1 MAGWTKGRGKA
12 TSSSPTPLLYYG
24 IVDLVA
30 VPLIAVG
37 LSMDCL
43 AVAIASS
50 ISLPGVSHRQILR
63 VALAFG
69 LFQFGMLV
77 GGWYAG
83 QTVVET
89 VEAYDHWIAFS
100 LLLLVGAH
108 MLWEAIR
115 GEEENRKR
123 TDITRGIPLL
133 TLSIATSIDSLG
145 VGLGLAFVE
154 SRVWLAALIVGS
166 VCFLIT
172 AAGFYTG
179 RRVGGWLGRWADA
192 LGGLVLIGIGIRIL
206 ITHLF

>member
-1 MAGWTKGRGKA
+1 
-12 TSSSPTPLLYYG
+12 
-24 IVDLVA
+24 
-30 VPLIAVG
+30 
-37 LSMDCL
+37 MDCL
-43 AVAIASS
+43 AVAIAGS
-50 ISLPGVSHRQILR
+50 ISMPGVSHRQILR

-83 QTVVET
+83 HTVVET
-89 VEAYDHWIAFS
+89 VEAYDHWIAFG

-115 GEEENRKR
+115 GEEEGRKR

-145 VGLGLAFVE
+145 VGLSLAFVE
-154 SRVWLAALIVGS
+154 ARVWLAALIVGS

-172 AAGFYTG
+172 AAGFYAG
-179 RRVGGWLGRWADA
+179 KRAGGWLGRWADV
-192 LGGLVLIGIGIRIL
+192 LGGLVLIGIGVRIL

>member
-1 MAGWTKGRGKA
+1 VGDIFSRPCPSAILA
-12 TSSSPTPLLYYG
+12 
-24 IVDLVA
+24 IVDLIA

-43 AVAIASS
+43 AVAIAGS
-50 ISLPGVSHRQILR
+50 ISMPGISHRQILR

-89 VEAYDHWIAFS
+89 VEAYDHWIAFG

-145 VGLGLAFVE
+145 VGVGLSLAFVE

-179 RRVGGWLGRWADA
+179 RRIGGWLGRWADA
-192 LGGLVLIGIGIRIL
+192 LGGLVLIGIGVRIL
-206 ITHLF
+206 ITHIL

>member
-1 MAGWTKGRGKA
+1 
-12 TSSSPTPLLYYG
+12 
-24 IVDLVA
+24 
-30 VPLIAVG
+30 
-37 LSMDCL
+37 MDCL
-43 AVAIASS
+43 AVAIAGS
-50 ISLPGVSHRQILR
+50 ISMPSVSHRGILR

-83 QTVVET
+83 HTVVET
-89 VEAYDHWIAFS
+89 VEAYDHWIAFG

-108 MLWEAIR
+108 MLWEAIHS
-115 GEEENRKR
+115 GEGEHKR

-145 VGLGLAFVE
+145 VGLSLAFVE
-154 SRVWLAALIVGS
+154 AKVWLAALIVGS

-172 AAGFYTG
+172 TAGFYTG
-179 RRVGGWLGRWADA
+179 KRAGGWLGRWADV
-192 LGGLVLIGIGIRIL
+192 LGGLVLIGIGVRIL

>member
-1 MAGWTKGRGKA
+1 MDFI
-12 TSSSPTPLLYYG
+12 S
-24 IVDLVA
+24 

-43 AVAIASS
+43 AVAVAGS
-50 ISLPGVSHRQILR
+50 ISMPGVSPRQILR
-63 VALAFG
+63 VAFAFG

-83 QTVVET
+83 QTVVEI
-89 VEAYDHWIAFS
+89 VEAYDHWIAFA

-115 GEEENRKR
+115 GEEANRER

-145 VGLGLAFVE
+145 VGLSLAFVE

-172 AAGFYTG
+172 ATGFYTG
-179 RRVGGWLGRWADA
+179 RRVGSWLGRWADV
-192 LGGLVLIGIGIRIL
+192 LGGLVLIGIGVRIL
-206 ITHLF
+206 LTHLF

>member
-1 MAGWTKGRGKA
+1 MAV
-12 TSSSPTPLLYYG
+12 
-24 IVDLVA
+24 VDLIA

-43 AVAIASS
+43 AVAIAGS
-50 ISLPGVSHRQILR
+50 ISMQSSTLPQVLR
-63 VALAFG
+63 ISSAFG

-83 QTVVET
+83 QTVVDI
-89 VEAYDHWIAFS
+89 VEAYDHWIAFG

-108 MLWEAIR
+108 MLWEGIR
-115 GEEENRKR
+115 GEGESAKR
-123 TDITRGIPLL
+123 TDITRGLPLL

-145 VGLGLAFVE
+145 VGLSLAFIE

-179 RRVGGWLGRWADA
+179 RRIGGWLGRWADA
-192 LGGLVLIGIGIRIL
+192 IGGLVLISIGARIL

>member
-1 MAGWTKGRGKA
+1 
-12 TSSSPTPLLYYG
+12 
-24 IVDLVA
+24 VDLIS
-30 VPLIAVG
+30 VPLVAVG

-43 AVAIASS
+43 AVAIGAS
-50 ISLPGVSHRQILR
+50 ISMPSLPHKQVLR

-83 QTVVET
+83 QTVVEL
-89 VEAYDHWIAFS
+89 VEAFDHWIAFG
-100 LLLLVGAH
+100 LLFLVGAH
-108 MLWEAIR
+108 MLWEAIH
-115 GEEENRKR
+115 GEEEQPKR
-123 TDITRGIPLL
+123 TDITKGIPLL

-154 SRVWLAALIVGS
+154 SRVWLAALIVGC

-179 RRVGGWLGRWADA
+179 RRIGGWLGRWADA
-192 LGGLVLIGIGIRIL
+192 LGGLVLIGIGARIL
-206 ITHLF
+206 ITHFF

>member
-1 MAGWTKGRGKA
+1 MAVVM
-12 TSSSPTPLLYYG
+12 SLPLIL
-24 IVDLVA
+24 
-30 VPLIAVG
+30 LIAVG

-43 AVAIASS
+43 AVAIAGS
-50 ISLPGVSHRQILR
+50 ISMPSISHGQILR

-83 QTVVET
+83 QTVVEI
-89 VEAYDHWIAFS
+89 VEAYDHWIAFG

-108 MLWEAIR
+108 MLWEAIHAD
-115 GEEENRKR
+115 GKSHKR

-145 VGLGLAFVE
+145 VGLSLAFVE

-172 AAGFYTG
+172 ATGFYTG
-179 RRVGGWLGRWADA
+179 RRIGGWLGRWADA
-192 LGGLVLIGIGIRIL
+192 IGGLVLIGIGVRIL
-206 ITHLF
+206 ITHFF

>member
-1 MAGWTKGRGKA
+1 MTV
-12 TSSSPTPLLYYG
+12 
-24 IVDLVA
+24 VDLIA

-43 AVAIASS
+43 AVAIAGS
-50 ISLPGVSHRQILR
+50 ISMPGVSHRQILR

-77 GGWYAG
+77 AGWYAG
-83 QTVVET
+83 QTVVEI
-89 VEAYDHWIAFS
+89 VENYDHWIAFG

-108 MLWEAIR
+108 MLWEAVHS
-115 GEEENRKR
+115 EEENPKR

-145 VGLGLAFVE
+145 VGLSLAFVE

-179 RRVGGWLGRWADA
+179 RRTGGWVGRWADA
-192 LGGLVLIGIGIRIL
+192 LGGLVLIGIGARIL
-206 ITHLF
+206 ITHFF

>member
-1 MAGWTKGRGKA
+1 MHLL
-12 TSSSPTPLLYYG
+12 SPLLLCYTRAV
-24 IVDLVA
+24 VDLIA
-30 VPLIAVG
+30 IPLVAVG

-43 AVAIASS
+43 AVAIAGS
-50 ISLPGVSHRQILR
+50 ISMQSTTLPQVLR
-63 VALAFG
+63 LSFAFG

-83 QTVVET
+83 QTVVDI
-89 VEAYDHWIAFS
+89 VEAYDHWIAFG
-100 LLLLVGAH
+100 LLLLVGAR

-115 GEEENRKR
+115 GEEERSR
-123 TDITRGIPLL
+123 HTDITKGIPLL

-145 VGLGLAFVE
+145 VGLSLAFIE

-179 RRVGGWLGRWADA
+179 RRIGGWLGRWADA
-192 LGGLVLIGIGIRIL
+192 IGGLVLIGIGARIL
-206 ITHLF
+206 ITHFF

>member
-1 MAGWTKGRGKA
+1 M
-12 TSSSPTPLLYYG
+12 
-24 IVDLVA
+24 DLIA

-43 AVAIASS
+43 AVAIAGS
-50 ISLPGVSHRQILR
+50 ISMPNVSHSQILR

-83 QTVVET
+83 HTVVET
-89 VEAYDHWIAFS
+89 VEAYDHWIAFG

-108 MLWEAIR
+108 MLLEALR
-115 GEEENRKR
+115 GEEEEDRKH

-145 VGLGLAFVE
+145 VGLSLAFVE
-154 SRVWLAALIVGS
+154 AKVWLAALIVGS

-179 RRVGGWLGRWADA
+179 KRVGGWLGRWADA
-192 LGGLVLIGIGIRIL
+192 VGGLVLIAIGIRIL

>member
-1 MAGWTKGRGKA
+1 
-12 TSSSPTPLLYYG
+12 
-24 IVDLVA
+24 
-30 VPLIAVG
+30 
-37 LSMDCL
+37 MDCL
-43 AVAIASS
+43 AVAIAGS
-50 ISLPGVSHRQILR
+50 ISMPGVSHRQILR

-83 QTVVET
+83 HTVVET
-89 VEAYDHWIAFS
+89 VEAYDHWIAFG

-115 GEEENRKR
+115 GEEDGHKR

-145 VGLGLAFVE
+145 VGLSLAFVE

-172 AAGFYTG
+172 AAGFYAG
-179 RRVGGWLGRWADA
+179 KRAGGWLGRWADV
-192 LGGLVLIGIGIRIL
+192 LGGLVLIGIGVRIL

>member
-1 MAGWTKGRGKA
+1 M
-12 TSSSPTPLLYYG
+12 SLPLIL
-24 IVDLVA
+24 
-30 VPLIAVG
+30 LIAVS

-43 AVAIASS
+43 AVAIGGS

-83 QTVVET
+83 QTVVEI
-89 VEAYDHWIAFS
+89 VEAYDHWIAFG

-108 MLWEAIR
+108 MLWEATHDE
-115 GEEENRKR
+115 GGNRKR

-133 TLSIATSIDSLG
+133 TLSIATSIDYLG
-145 VGLGLAFVE
+145 VGLSLAFVE
-154 SRVWLAALIVGS
+154 SKVWLAALIVGS

-172 AAGFYTG
+172 AAGFYAG
-179 RRVGGWLGRWADA
+179 RRIGGWLGRWADA
-192 LGGLVLIGIGIRIL
+192 AGGLVLIGIGLRIL
-206 ITHLF
+206 LTHIL

>member
-1 MAGWTKGRGKA
+1 M
-12 TSSSPTPLLYYG
+12 
-24 IVDLVA
+24 DLIA

-43 AVAIASS
+43 AVAIGGS
-50 ISLPGVSHRQILR
+50 ISLPSVSHRQILR
-63 VALAFG
+63 VAFAFG

-77 GGWYAG
+77 AGWYAG
-83 QTVVET
+83 QTVVEI
-89 VEAYDHWIAFS
+89 VEAYDHWIAFG

-108 MLWEAIR
+108 MLWEAIHG
-115 GEEENRKR
+115 GEEHTKH

-145 VGLGLAFVE
+145 VGLSLAFVE

-179 RRVGGWLGRWADA
+179 RRIGGWMGRWADA
-192 LGGLVLIGIGIRIL
+192 VGGLVLIGIGVRIL

>member
-1 MAGWTKGRGKA
+1 V
-12 TSSSPTPLLYYG
+12 TSPILVPLLYYL
-24 IVDLVA
+24 IVDLISI
-30 VPLIAVG
+30 PLVAVG

-43 AVAIASS
+43 AVAIAGS
-50 ISLPGVSHRQILR
+50 ISMPGVSFRQILR
-63 VALAFG
+63 VAFAFG

-89 VEAYDHWIAFS
+89 VESYDHWIAFG

-115 GEEENRKR
+115 GEEEGHKH
-123 TDITRGIPLL
+123 TDITRGIPLF

-145 VGLGLAFVE
+145 VGLSLAFVE
-154 SRVWLAALIVGS
+154 SKVWLAALIVGT

-179 RRVGGWLGRWADA
+179 KRAGGWLGRWADA
-192 LGGLVLIGIGIRIL
+192 LGGFVLIGIGVRIL

>member
-1 MAGWTKGRGKA
+1 MTV
-12 TSSSPTPLLYYG
+12 
-24 IVDLVA
+24 VDLIA

-43 AVAIASS
+43 AVAIAGS

-77 GGWYAG
+77 AGWYAG

-89 VEAYDHWIAFS
+89 VESYDHWIAFG

-108 MLWEAIR
+108 MLWEAVR
-115 GEEENRKR
+115 GEEEHTKR

-145 VGLGLAFVE
+145 VGLSLAFVE

-166 VCFLIT
+166 VCFIIT

-179 RRVGGWLGRWADA
+179 RRIGGWLGRWADA
-192 LGGLVLIGIGIRIL
+192 LGGLVLIGIGVRIL
-206 ITHLF
+206 ITHFF

>member
-1 MAGWTKGRGKA
+1 MRLGT
-12 TSSSPTPLLYYG
+12 LLCYT
-24 IVDLVA
+24 IPVVDLIS

-43 AVAIASS
+43 AVAIAGS
-50 ISLPGVSHRQILR
+50 ISMQSSTLPQVLR
-63 VALAFG
+63 ISFAFG

-83 QTVVET
+83 QTVVEI
-89 VEAYDHWIAFS
+89 VESYDHWIAFA
-100 LLLLVGAH
+100 LLFLVGAH

-115 GEEENRKR
+115 GEEEHTRR
-123 TDITRGIPLL
+123 TDITRGLALL

-154 SRVWLAALIVGS
+154 SKIWLAALIVGC

-179 RRVGGWLGRWADA
+179 RRIGGRLGRWADA
-192 LGGLVLIGIGIRIL
+192 LGGLVLIGIGARIV
-206 ITHLF
+206 ITHFF

>member
-1 MAGWTKGRGKA
+1 M
-12 TSSSPTPLLYYG
+12 
-24 IVDLVA
+24 DLIA

-43 AVAIASS
+43 AVAIGGS
-50 ISLPGVSHRQILR
+50 ISMPGVSHRQILR
-63 VALAFG
+63 VAFAFG

-77 GGWYAG
+77 AGWYAG
-83 QTVVET
+83 QTVVEI
-89 VEAYDHWIAFS
+89 VEAYDHWIAFG

-108 MLWEAIR
+108 MLWEAIH
-115 GEEENRKR
+115 GEEGNPRR
-123 TDITRGIPLL
+123 TDITRGLALL

-145 VGLGLAFVE
+145 VGLSLAFVE
-154 SRVWLAALIVGS
+154 SKVWLAALIVGC

-179 RRVGGWLGRWADA
+179 KRVGGRLGRWADA

>member
-1 MAGWTKGRGKA
+1 LHLL
-12 TSSSPTPLLYYG
+12 SPLLLCYTMTV
-24 IVDLVA
+24 VDLIA

-43 AVAIASS
+43 AVAIGGS
-50 ISLPGVSHRQILR
+50 ISMPGVSHRQILR

-89 VEAYDHWIAFS
+89 VESYDHWIAFA

-108 MLWEAIR
+108 MLWESVR
-115 GEEENRKR
+115 GEDENRKR

-145 VGLGLAFVE
+145 VGLSLAFVE
-154 SRVWLAALIVGS
+154 SKVWLAALIVGS

-179 RRVGGWLGRWADA
+179 RRIGGWLGRWADA
-192 LGGLVLIGIGIRIL
+192 LGGLVLIGIGVRIL
-206 ITHLF
+206 ITHLL

>member
-1 MAGWTKGRGKA
+1 MPGPSAILA
-12 TSSSPTPLLYYG
+12 
-24 IVDLVA
+24 IVDLIA
-30 VPLIAVG
+30 VPLIAVA

-43 AVAIASS
+43 AVAIAGS
-50 ISLPGVSHRQILR
+50 ISMPGVSHRQILR

-89 VEAYDHWIAFS
+89 VEAYDHWIAFG

-115 GEEENRKR
+115 GEEEGRKR

-133 TLSIATSIDSLG
+133 TLVHSHQHRLAGRWPEPGLRGVQGMARRPHSGQRLFPHHRRRFLHGQKGRRLAGALGRCRRRAGPHSYRGKDSHNAPLLIATTNAIN
-145 VGLGLAFVE
+145 
-154 SRVWLAALIVGS
+154 IM
-166 VCFLIT
+166 
-172 AAGFYTG
+172 
-179 RRVGGWLGRWADA
+179 
-192 LGGLVLIGIGIRIL
+192 
-206 ITHLF
+206 